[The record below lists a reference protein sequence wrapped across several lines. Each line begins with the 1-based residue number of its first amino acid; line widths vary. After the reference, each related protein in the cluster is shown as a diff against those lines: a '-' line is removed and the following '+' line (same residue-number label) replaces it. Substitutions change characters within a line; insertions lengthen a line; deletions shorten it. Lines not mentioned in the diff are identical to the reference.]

1 MNQSRPHNLTLR
13 YCLCQSTFFLSCA
26 GIFGFAVT
34 YLLKKGFQ
42 TAEIGMMIA
51 ASNFLSCIVQPFLGD
66 FADRFPKIRLT
77 SMIAVC
83 LLCCFLCFATI
94 QMCRPPLSDKH
105 VSANGRGQ
113 PQCGSRLGNRQF
125 FCCSFDDDV

>member
-34 YLLKKGFQ
+34 YLLEKGFQ

-77 SMIAVC
+77 SMIAV
-83 LLCCFLCFATI
+83 
-94 QMCRPPLSDKH
+94 
-105 VSANGRGQ
+105 SANGRGQ